1 MLEFKNQEPSI
12 AALGGAPGEPWNIT
26 NILTVDA
33 EIRSVFSEDELITP
47 DDVRKPGLTLEQ
59 SVLQHGWPTQR
70 SARNKVMFLMDN
82 EPSPG
87 LIRNPYRAN
96 GHQNLE
102 GRAIFTNSVPG
113 ESDGAFLKRNDPT
126 GDNLQL
132 IQDLVKK
139 GYFVRTRSDEPISTV
154 LENSFVM
161 RDAALASGAQ
171 LISTDFP
178 SVGMAAR
185 YNSSFVARFEDG
197 KTVRCNPVIGGK
209 RCRDPKLEKLEKEKR
224 DL

>member
-1 MLEFKNQEPSI
+1 MLEFKNQEPAI
-12 AALGGAPGEPWNIT
+12 VALGGAAGEPWNMT
-26 NILTVDA
+26 NIPTVDV

-47 DDVRKPGLTLEQ
+47 DDIRRPGLTLEQ

-70 SARNKVMFLMDN
+70 SAKNKFMFLMDN

-96 GHQNLE
+96 GHENLE

-126 GDNLQL
+126 GENLQL

-185 YNSSFVARFEDG
+185 YNSTFVARFEDG
-197 KTVRCNPVIGGK
+197 KTARCNPVIGGK
-209 RCRDPKLEKLEKEKR
+209 RCRDSKIERLEKEKR